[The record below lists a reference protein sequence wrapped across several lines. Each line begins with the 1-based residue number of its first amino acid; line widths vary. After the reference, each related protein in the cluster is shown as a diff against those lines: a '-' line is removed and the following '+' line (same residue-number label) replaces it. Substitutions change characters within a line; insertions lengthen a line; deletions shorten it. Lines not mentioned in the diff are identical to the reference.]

1 MYRTKKRKERLE
13 DYMSKVRVYELAKE
27 LNMNSSELV
36 EKLKGAG
43 LSINNYM
50 SALDSADIDRAK
62 DYLSGATSEVY
73 EEKRIKPTVI
83 RRRKKIVPKVPEEM
97 KAEEAAVEKEVA
109 VSPEE
114 GVSGPEEK
122 IPEVGK
128 ELEKGLEQK
137 EEDKIETERDAK
149 QEVEEEV
156 REEVKEEAKEEIL
169 RTVSEELKKEQKL
182 ELKEETVLG
191 GKVKKIAPKVEK
203 KKKAKPKSVPAK
215 IIRLGEVPPP
225 EPKLHKPAAEVI
237 PDEIVIPPDEKA
249 GKEKGA
255 RKRKRE
261 AVEEPTPKR
270 EYQRRRR
277 EVFERKDLY
286 GDREVGLAGK
296 TKLKAK
302 GKLDKKKFRQ
312 TEITV
317 PKAIKRRIKV
327 PSVISVAELAKSM
340 GVKAAELIKKLLEID
355 IRVTLN
361 QTIEFDS
368 ASLVAGE
375 FGYELELSGF
385 EEENLLAEEADKP
398 GDLVSRPPVITIMGH
413 VDHGKTSL
421 LDYIRKS
428 RIIDKE
434 AGGITQHIGAY
445 YVNTPH
451 GDLVFLDTPGHEA
464 FTAMRARGAKVTDLI
479 VLVVAADD
487 GVKEQTTE
495 AINHAK
501 AADIPIIVAV
511 NKMDKANADQEKVR
525 RELTAYGLI
534 AEEWGGDT
542 LFGYVSAKTGEG
554 VDGLLEAILLQS
566 EILEL
571 KANYDRSSR
580 GVVIEA
586 RLDKNRG
593 PVAAVLIRNG
603 TLKQGDYFVSGEN
616 YGRVRA
622 MLNDRGQKIKSAS
635 PSTPVEI
642 YGISGV
648 PMAGDDFVVVPDEKK
663 AKMIS
668 EHRKTDARLETAKK
682 QEAISLDSLFDRIK
696 EGKVKELNIIV
707 KADVQ
712 GSVEA
717 LTDSLTQLSTD
728 EVKLKVI
735 HGATGAV
742 TESDVMLASASDA
755 IIICFNVRAN
765 PAVRTLAEKEKV
777 ELRFFDV
784 IYQVIE
790 DMKSAMTGLL
800 EPIYT
805 ENIIGRAD
813 VKDIFRVSKIGT
825 IAGCYVTDG
834 KVERNAKVRLLR
846 DDVVVF
852 DGQIGSLKRFKDDA
866 KEVLAGFECG
876 VGIENYN
883 DIKPGDVLEVYVLEE
898 TKAEL

>member
-1 MYRTKKRKERLE
+1 MKRRKERLE

-27 LNMNSSELV
+27 LNMNSGELV
-36 EKLKGAG
+36 EKLKDAG

-50 SALDSADIDRAK
+50 SAVDSADVARAK
-62 DYLSGATSEVY
+62 DYLSGATSEVF

-97 KAEEAAVEKEVA
+97 KAEDAAVETEGA
-109 VSPEE
+109 ASPEE
-114 GVSGPEEK
+114 AVPGPEEK

-128 ELEKGLEQK
+128 ELQKELEQR
-137 EEDKIETERDAK
+137 EEEKIEAELG
-149 QEVEEEV
+149 
-156 REEVKEEAKEEIL
+156 VKEEGKEETL
-169 RTVSEELKKEQKL
+169 PRVSEELGKEQKL
-182 ELKEETVLG
+182 ELKEEAGLER
-191 GKVKKIAPKVEK
+191 KVKKGAPKVEK
-203 KKKAKPKSVPAK
+203 KRKAKPKSVPAK
-215 IIRLGEVPPP
+215 IIKLGEVPLP
-225 EPKLHKPAAEVI
+225 EQKAHEPAKVTPA
-237 PDEIVIPPDEKA
+237 EIVVPRDEKA
-249 GKEKGA
+249 GREKGSKK
-255 RKRKRE
+255 KRQ
-261 AVEEPTPKR
+261 EEVAESAPKKD
-270 EYQRRRR
+270 YHRRRK
-277 EVFERKDLY
+277 EIFERKDLY
-286 GDREVGLAGK
+286 GDREVGLAGRSR
-296 TKLKAK
+296 LKAK

-361 QTIEFDS
+361 QTIEFES

-375 FGYELELSGF
+375 FGYELELSTF
-385 EEENLLAEEADKP
+385 EEEDLLVEEADKP
-398 GDLVSRPPVITIMGH
+398 EDLVSRPPVITIMGH

-487 GVKEQTTE
+487 GVKEQTVE

-501 AADIPIIVAV
+501 AADVPIIVAV
-511 NKMDKANADQEKVR
+511 NKMDKANADKEKVR
-525 RELTAYGLI
+525 RELTTYGLI

-542 LFGYVSAKTGEG
+542 LFSYVSAKTGEG

-580 GVVIEA
+580 GAVTEA

-603 TLKQGDYFVSGEN
+603 TLKQGDFFVSGEN

-622 MLNDRGQKIKSAS
+622 MLNDRGQKIKSAP

-668 EHRKTDARLETAKK
+668 EHRKTGARLETAKK
-682 QEAISLDSLFDRIK
+682 QDAISLDSLFDRIK

-707 KADVQ
+707 RADVQ

-717 LTDSLTQLSTD
+717 LVDSLTQLSTE

-765 PAVRTLAEKEKV
+765 PTVRTLAEREKV
-777 ELRFFDV
+777 EIRFFDV
-784 IYQVIE
+784 IYQVI
-790 DMKSAMTGLL
+790 DDIKSAMTGLL

-813 VKDIFRVSKIGT
+813 VKDIFHVSKIGT

-834 KVERNAKVRLLR
+834 KIERNAKVRLLR

-866 KEVLAGFECG
+866 REVLGGFECG
-876 VGIENYN
+876 VGIENFN
-883 DIKPGDVLEVYVLEE
+883 DIKPGDVLEIYVIEE